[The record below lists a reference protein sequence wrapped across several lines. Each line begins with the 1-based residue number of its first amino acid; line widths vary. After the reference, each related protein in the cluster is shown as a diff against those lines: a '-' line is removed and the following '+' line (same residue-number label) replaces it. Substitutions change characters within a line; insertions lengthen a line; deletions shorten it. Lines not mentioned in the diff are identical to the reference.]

1 MIYNGKSIWHYK
13 QQKRFSM
20 ILKCGLIISGHKVS
34 GSRLVKEVK
43 LFVMLQ
49 VVVLLDKKSA
59 TTV

>member
-1 MIYNGKSIWHYK
+1 MIYNGKSIWHHK

-43 LFVMLQ
+43 LLVMLQ
-49 VVVLLDKKSA
+49 VVLLDTKSA